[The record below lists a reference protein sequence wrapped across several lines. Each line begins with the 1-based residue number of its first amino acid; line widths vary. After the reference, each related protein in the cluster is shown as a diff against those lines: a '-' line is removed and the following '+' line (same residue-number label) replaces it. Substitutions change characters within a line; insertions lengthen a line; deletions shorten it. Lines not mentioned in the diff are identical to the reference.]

1 MAGLLKILARQ
12 LLRTKPQKQSR
23 PIPKTASKAV
33 TRPAADTKA
42 NVIDRTIR
50 RERTNEEVAR
60 EDFLLNQI
68 DEVREKAQRLQD
80 LLLSKESKVEELQTI
95 VDEKEGKAIQLQN
108 ILDERQKQADVITEE
123 MNQQIDKLIE
133 KVTAKM
139 SEIEA
144 SLGENLADS
153 HKISEEQTLQ
163 VKEALEALTSQ
174 LETLKADLSEKVHS
188 ENVKCYRNVAD
199 LLKCVEDKVDG
210 TLLIEKKVSSVH
222 KRVTAV
228 IVLTIINMLGLAALV
243 LYELGIFQ
251 MLIG

>member
-1 MAGLLKILARQ
+1 MIKMFNIFRRFSCCKI
-12 LLRTKPQKQSR
+12 PSR
-23 PIPKTASKAV
+23 AWESKIGRCRKC
-33 TRPAADTKA
+33 TR
-42 NVIDRTIR
+42 
-50 RERTNEEVAR
+50 EVA
-60 EDFLLNQI
+60 
-68 DEVREKAQRLQD
+68 
-80 LLLSKESKVEELQTI
+80 
-95 VDEKEGKAIQLQN
+95 N
-108 ILDERQKQADVITEE
+108 INEITY
-123 MNQQIDKLIE
+123 DKLIE

-163 VKEALEALTSQ
+163 MKEALEALTSQ